1 MKFDREGIGIPGL
14 EETQLLAVLNQAVLE
29 YHGKFEQSGEPSSI
43 LSKETGYTLV
53 ADTAAAAAIASGA
66 TSITGDSFASFGS
79 SGAIAI
85 WDNDRPD
92 YVLFGANNLTTTLSS
107 VTGVSFAHE
116 EDDTISL
123 LYALPAD
130 FSDFRTTESNESGVT
145 VDGDSYSF
153 TSGPPGPGEFS
164 IYDTGTTKYLHFT
177 EGLTG
182 DVFVKYNAAPT
193 TVNDIAD
200 SVDIPVRDE
209 WYAVHKVCAYA
220 APLLEQN
227 PSLYEG
233 KALEVLSN
241 AMQRRNVGKR
251 IRVRPMRSR
260 QGFSRSQIFD

>member
-85 WDNDRPD
+85 WDNERAD
-92 YVLFGANNLTTTLSS
+92 YALFGANNMTTTLSS

-116 EDDTISL
+116 DNDRISL
-123 LYALPAD
+123 LYALPSD
-130 FSDFRTTESNESGVT
+130 FSDFRSTEGNESGVT
-145 VDGDSYSF
+145 VDGVPYHF
-153 TSGPPGPGEFS
+153 TSGPPTGRYFH
-164 IYDTGTTKYLHFT
+164 IYDTGTTKYLHFP

-182 DVFVKYNAAPT
+182 DVFVTYNAAPT
-193 TVNDIAD
+193 VVDDVAD

-209 WYAVHKVCAYA
+209 WYAVNKVCAYC
-220 APLLEQN
+220 APLLEQD
-227 PSLYEG
+227 PSLYEAR
-233 KALEVLSN
+233 ALQVLSN
-241 AMQRRNVGKR
+241 SMQRRNVGKR
-251 IRVRPMRSR
+251 MHFRPMRSA